1 MVLPGHRLG
10 KDGDNPGTISLT
22 FLARYILSHFYV
34 PKHLVCDHLGQYCLG
49 TADGHVPGQTPKEGG
64 GKEEPIWMAKA

>member
-10 KDGDNPGTISLT
+10 KDGHNPGTIYLT

-34 PKHLVCDHLGQYCLG
+34 PKNLVCDHLGRYCLG
-49 TADGHVPGQTPKEGG
+49 TADGHAPGLTPKEGG